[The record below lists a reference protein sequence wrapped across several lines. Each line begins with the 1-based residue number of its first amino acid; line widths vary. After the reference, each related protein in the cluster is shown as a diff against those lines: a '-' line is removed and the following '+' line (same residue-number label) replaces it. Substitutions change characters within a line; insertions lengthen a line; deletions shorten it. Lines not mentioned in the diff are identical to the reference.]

1 MVAGTFSAVNNNTLA
16 ANHPLRRLMHPHQ
29 FMTISTNDLQL
40 KLLLGNETSFVPSV
54 YSYDLSTFGKICAD
68 IEKELQI
75 KDLDAKEDFKQRG
88 MIDTKF
94 HYPYR
99 ENALSLWKIIET
111 YVGNYINNY
120 YEDDTNLQNCKQL
133 QKWYKDLNT
142 YIPNGILNYVTDDL
156 TKENVK
162 KLITLFIY
170 TVSVGHAQTG
180 SITFN
185 YLGWLQY
192 LPTNVRADGK
202 GSSIG
207 LHQVAMHVLFGTNA
221 SSPKLTDDFSHF
233 AVDEK
238 GKKCMQQFIQNLLD
252 YQRKLDD
259 EGIHPYTLCPK
270 NLETSVSS

>member
-1 MVAGTFSAVNNNTLA
+1 
-16 ANHPLRRLMHPHQ
+16 
-29 FMTISTNDLQL
+29 
-40 KLLLGNETSFVPSV
+40 
-54 YSYDLSTFGKICAD
+54 LS
-68 IEKELQI
+68 
-75 KDLDAKEDFKQRG
+75 
-88 MIDTKF
+88 
-94 HYPYR
+94 
-99 ENALSLWKIIET
+99 
-111 YVGNYINNY
+111 
-120 YEDDTNLQNCKQL
+120 
-133 QKWYKDLNT
+133 
-142 YIPNGILNYVTDDL
+142 
-156 TKENVK
+156 
-162 KLITLFIY
+162 Y

-221 SSPKLTDDFSHF
+221 SSPKLTDDFSNF

-270 NLETSVSS
+270 NLETAVSS